1 MARYTNTPGSN
12 ENDTVGI
19 VVHIRTGVSAG
30 DVNELVRVNG
40 EVFEPEY
47 ALSPSFAGDM
57 AVQLAELRRSGCPGE
72 RDGLWLAEAEGQ
84 VVGGVTL
91 RDLGDGLA
99 RLGHLALQP
108 AARGTGT
115 GRRLVES
122 VLEAARA
129 AGYERVELM
138 TFSALT
144 EARELYRRAG
154 FEVTSSEHTVR
165 WGREMDWERW
175 ELAL

>member
-1 MARYTNTPGSN
+1 MARYANTPGSN

-19 VVHIRTGVSAG
+19 VVHIRSGGSSG

-57 AVQLAELRRSGCPGE
+57 AVQLAELRRSGWPGGPGE
-72 RDGLWLAEAEGQ
+72 GLWIAELDGN

-91 RDLGDGLA
+91 RDQGDGLA

-108 AARGTGT
+108 EARGSG
-115 GRRLVES
+115 
-122 VLEAARA
+122 
-129 AGYERVELM
+129 
-138 TFSALT
+138 
-144 EARELYRRAG
+144 
-154 FEVTSSEHTVR
+154 
-165 WGREMDWERW
+165 
-175 ELAL
+175 

>member
-1 MARYTNTPGSN
+1 V
-12 ENDTVGI
+12 EI
-19 VVHIRTGVSAG
+19 VVHIRRGHSAR
-30 DVNELVRVNG
+30 DVNDLVRVNG

-47 ALSPSFAGDM
+47 ALSPAFAGDM
-57 AVQLAELRRSGCPGE
+57 AVQLAELRRSGWPGDRE
-72 RDGLWLAEAEGQ
+72 GMWIAELEGQ
-84 VVGGVTL
+84 AVGGVTL

-108 AARGTGT
+108 EARGSGA
-115 GRRLVES
+115 GRRLVEG
-122 VLEAARA
+122 VLEAARD
-129 AGYERVELM
+129 AGYERVELV

-144 EARELYRRAG
+144 DARELYRRTG
-154 FEVTSSEHTVR
+154 FEMTSSEHTVR